1 MNTNTE
7 TAAMISCY
15 DDKKAYDM
23 YCKKLL
29 SNKQILAY
37 VMKGCIPEYADIP
50 LEDIPS
56 YIEMSSI
63 KNTAEYEHID
73 DKQIEVTDEAIPGAQ
88 IKYDIQFEAVIPSKQ
103 MTPDKNTSSENRL
116 RLIINLESQAEDNPG
131 YPLIKRALYYCS
143 RLMARQKHPRD
154 GFQHS
159 DYGKIKKVCS
169 IWICIGHSNQK
180 NDVINTYKIQETC
193 ETKIWHAA
201 KEDYDL
207 ITAVMV
213 YPKKE
218 GVRKAQDIPNAVE
231 QEDENKQR
239 LLELLKILF
248 IKNLAVVDK
257 KEQLQKT
264 YGILMEK
271 EIDKEVMTMCN
282 FSDFIEQRGIEK
294 GLEQGLEQGLEKGL
308 EKGLRKGLLQGKAE
322 GKREGMAEGKVEATL
337 LHVRKLMQKI
347 DVSAV
352 DAMNM
357 LDVEEDIRP
366 TILHFLHLS

>member
-1 MNTNTE
+1 
-7 TAAMISCY
+7 
-15 DDKKAYDM
+15 
-23 YCKKLL
+23 
-29 SNKQILAY
+29 
-37 VMKGCIPEYADIP
+37 
-50 LEDIPS
+50 
-56 YIEMSSI
+56 
-63 KNTAEYEHID
+63 
-73 DKQIEVTDEAIPGAQ
+73 
-88 IKYDIQFEAVIPSKQ
+88 
-103 MTPDKNTSSENRL
+103 
-116 RLIINLESQAEDNPG
+116 
-131 YPLIKRALYYCS
+131 
-143 RLMARQKHPRD
+143 MARQKHPRD

-218 GVRKAQDIPNAVE
+218 GVRKAQDIPNAGE

-248 IKNLAVVDK
+248 IKNLAVEDK
-257 KEQLQKT
+257 KKQLQKT

-271 EIDKEVMTMCN
+271 EIDKEVMDMCN
-282 FSDFIEQRGIEK
+282 FSDFIEQRGM
-294 GLEQGLEQGLEKGL
+294 EKGL
-308 EKGLRKGLLQGKAE
+308 EKG
-322 GKREGMAEGKVEATL
+322 KVETTIL
-337 LHVRKLMQKI
+337 YVTKLMQSI
-347 DVSAV
+347 NISAV

-366 TILHFLHLS
+366 TILQSLQLS